1 MDIQENPEE
10 LKTTLYNAL
19 QQLVDDAGDLEE
31 CNPIPEL
38 TKIFAKSHSFRKEVA
53 SGIHGKTAQFWL
65 SYVDAI
71 ALYHDISRSHRAGN
85 FALLK

>member
-19 QQLVDDAGDLEE
+19 QQLDLEE
-31 CNPIPEL
+31 CNPTTEL
-38 TKIFAKSHSFRKEVA
+38 TKIFAKSHSFRKEAA